1 MKHLYKLV
9 MLLALCVMGAC
20 SEDSI
25 EDLQGRY
32 DMARYEMTQVTNQ
45 PTEKLKKGIKAIN
58 LELKDANGQQAE
70 LRFTTKEWVLPN
82 GVFTF
87 VEKPTQD
94 KEMYIELQGAEIVSG
109 DMEVT
114 LLGSTYYLNGLF
126 VTNDGKQVSLKYQGA
141 LSFEIGEDEPEA
153 SG

>member
-58 LELKDANGQQAE
+58 LELKDANGQQAK
-70 LRFTTKEWVLPN
+70 LRFTTK
-82 GVFTF
+82 
-87 VEKPTQD
+87 
-94 KEMYIELQGAEIVSG
+94 
-109 DMEVT
+109 
-114 LLGSTYYLNGLF
+114 
-126 VTNDGKQVSLKYQGA
+126 
-141 LSFEIGEDEPEA
+141 
-153 SG
+153 